1 MDTSFLDKFLHQ
13 TTTNL
18 KTKDLYPELINDLDV
33 KVSFG
38 IGTPTHVLWISIL
51 GPWMPTSH
59 GYYLVFLYYEKENIL
74 ILAYGISETVDYEE
88 PRTREIVDSNK
99 KIKDSL
105 DKPFRYGDPYVF

>member
-51 GPWMPTSH
+51 GP
-59 GYYLVFLYYEKENIL
+59 
-74 ILAYGISETVDYEE
+74 
-88 PRTREIVDSNK
+88 
-99 KIKDSL
+99 
-105 DKPFRYGDPYVF
+105 